1 MDMIK
6 VDFNT
11 KQVIEEPTYSLEE
24 VTNAIVTLKA
34 FMDDNFRDK
43 ELSVSSALQVLIH
56 DIEDASDEQL
66 GENSVNTL
74 KRIRLLRKKRREIKN
89 LSDLKKS
96 ILNHK
101 GMSAAITFIN
111 DLVENKTKKYEK
123 GSCDTYYN
131 NTLDREGIKN
141 KALIKNSRL

>member
-1 MDMIK
+1 MDIIK

-11 KQVIEEPTYSLEE
+11 KQVIEEPACSLEE

-34 FMDDNFRDK
+34 FIDDNFRDK
-43 ELSVSSALQVLIH
+43 ELSISSGLQVLMH

-66 GENSVNTL
+66 EEDSVNTL

-96 ILNHK
+96 ILNIK
-101 GMSAAITFIN
+101 TASSVITTLN
-111 DLVENKTKKYEK
+111 CLVESKTKKYTE
-123 GSCDTYYN
+123 GSTHTYYT
-131 NTLDREGIKN
+131 NTLNRKAIKN
-141 KALIKNSRL
+141 KTLIKNSRL